1 MAIKPEIARLIV
13 APSDTDADMLY
24 ATRIFIGD
32 PFIFLQQNGKRTLV
46 LSDLEIDRAKK
57 NAKADEFVMF
67 NQLEREVQGKAKKA
81 PPYEKVLAHFLT
93 KRGVK
98 RALVPANFPLGF
110 ANEIKRNG
118 IALETSNGLFWPA
131 REKKTAEEI
140 RLLERALRMTETG
153 MKRGME
159 ILKASKPGTGKK
171 LKWSGKTLTSEILR
185 AEIDSAILRA
195 GGVPTNT
202 IVAGGDQACDPHERG
217 FGPLRADSLIIL
229 DIFPRD
235 GKTGYWGDMT
245 RTVVRGRAS
254 EQQRK
259 LWETVKAGQ
268 TLALKRIKAGVDG
281 MSIHQAITELFERR
295 GFPTEVRNG
304 RRVGFFHGTGHG
316 LGLEIHEY
324 PRLQKVVLKAGQCLT
339 VEPGLYYP
347 GIGGARIE
355 DVVIVEK
362 TWLSNSLEVSET
374 AGNLALYTTHRFRS
388 VPARMRGISQS
399 VQIASTPWE
408 APSLRSG

>member
-1 MAIKPEIARLIV
+1 MATKPELARLIV

-67 NQLEREVQGKAKKA
+67 SQLERELQGKAKKA

-98 RALVPANFPLGF
+98 RAKVPANFPLGF
-110 ANEIKRNG
+110 ANEIKRKG

-140 RLLERALRMTETG
+140 RLLERALRITETG

-159 ILKASKPGTGKK
+159 ILKASKPGAGKK

-217 FGPLRADSLIIL
+217 FGPLQSNSLIIL

-235 GKTGYWGDMT
+235 AKTGYWGDMT

-259 LWETVKAGQ
+259 LWEAVKAGQ
-268 TLALKRIKAGVDG
+268 ALALKRIKAGVDG
-281 MSIHQAITELFERR
+281 MSIHKAITELFDRR

-324 PRLQKVVLKAGQCLT
+324 PRLQKVTLKAGQCLT

-362 TWLSNSLEVSET
+362 DGCRILSKFPKQLE
-374 AGNLALYTTHRFRS
+374 
-388 VPARMRGISQS
+388 I
-399 VQIASTPWE
+399 
-408 APSLRSG
+408 

>member
-1 MAIKPEIARLIV
+1 MATKPDLARLIV

-67 NQLEREVQGKAKKA
+67 SQLEREVQGKSKQA
-81 PPYEKVLAHFLT
+81 PAYEKVLAHFLT

-98 RALVPANFPLGF
+98 RAKVPANFPLGF
-110 ANEIKRNG
+110 ANEIKRKG

-140 RLLERALRMTETG
+140 RLLQRALRITETG
-153 MKRGME
+153 MKRAME
-159 ILKASKPGTGKK
+159 ILKASKPGAGKK

-217 FGPLRADSLIIL
+217 FGPLHANSLIIF

-235 GKTGYWGDMT
+235 AKTGYWGDMT

-259 LWETVKAGQ
+259 LWQAVKAGQ
-268 TLALKRIKAGVDG
+268 ALALKRVKAGVDG
-281 MSIHQAITELFERR
+281 MSIHQAITELFNRR

-324 PRLQKVVLKAGQCLT
+324 PRLQKVMLKAGQCLT

-355 DVVIVEK
+355 DVAIVERDGCRI
-362 TWLSNSLEVSET
+362 LSKFPKQLE
-374 AGNLALYTTHRFRS
+374 
-388 VPARMRGISQS
+388 I
-399 VQIASTPWE
+399 
-408 APSLRSG
+408 

>member
-1 MAIKPEIARLIV
+1 MATKPELARLIV
-13 APSDTDADMLY
+13 APSETDADMLY

-32 PFIFLQQNGKRTLV
+32 PFIFLQQKGKRTLV

-110 ANEIKRNG
+110 ANEIKRKG

-140 RLLERALRMTETG
+140 RLLKRALRMTETG

-159 ILKASKPGTGKK
+159 ILKASKPGAGKK
-171 LKWSGKTLTSEILR
+171 LKWSGKTLTSETLR

-259 LWETVKAGQ
+259 LWEAVKAGQ
-268 TLALKRIKAGVDG
+268 TLGLKRIKAGVDG

-362 TWLSNSLEVSET
+362 DGCRILSKFPKQLE
-374 AGNLALYTTHRFRS
+374 
-388 VPARMRGISQS
+388 I
-399 VQIASTPWE
+399 
-408 APSLRSG
+408 

>member
-1 MAIKPEIARLIV
+1 MAIKPELARLIV

-32 PFIFLQQNGKRTLV
+32 PFIFLQQKGKRILV

-98 RALVPANFPLGF
+98 RALVPANFPLSF

-159 ILKASKPGTGKK
+159 ILKTSKLGTGKK

-245 RTVVRGRAS
+245 RTVVRGRAN

-259 LWETVKAGQ
+259 LWEAVKAGQ

-362 TWLSNSLEVSET
+362 TGCRILSRFPKQLE
-374 AGNLALYTTHRFRS
+374 
-388 VPARMRGISQS
+388 I
-399 VQIASTPWE
+399 
-408 APSLRSG
+408 

>member
-1 MAIKPEIARLIV
+1 MATKPELARLIV

-57 NAKADEFVMF
+57 NAKADDFVMF
-67 NQLEREVQGKAKKA
+67 SQLEREVQGKAKKA
-81 PPYEKVLAHFLT
+81 PPYEKVVAHFLT

-98 RALVPANFPLGF
+98 RAKVPANFPLGF
-110 ANEIKRNG
+110 ANEIRRRG
-118 IALETSNGLFWPA
+118 ITLETSNGLFWPA

-140 RLLERALRMTETG
+140 RLLERALRITETG

-159 ILKASKPGTGKK
+159 ILKASTVGAGKK

-202 IVAGGDQACDPHERG
+202 IVAAGDQACDPHERG
-217 FGPLRADSLIIL
+217 FGPLRANSLIIF

-235 GKTGYWGDMT
+235 AKTGYWGDMT

-259 LWETVKAGQ
+259 LWEAVKAGQ
-268 TLALKRIKAGVDG
+268 ALALKRIKAGVDG
-281 MSIHQAITELFERR
+281 MSIHQAITELFNDR
-295 GFPTEVRNG
+295 GFPTEERNG

-347 GIGGARIE
+347 GIGGTRIE

-362 TWLSNSLEVSET
+362 DGCRILSKFSKQLE
-374 AGNLALYTTHRFRS
+374 
-388 VPARMRGISQS
+388 I
-399 VQIASTPWE
+399 
-408 APSLRSG
+408 